1 MYVVPHL
8 STGGMPQFVLKRIES
23 LQKFKNEIE
32 IYLVEYSQFSTIY
45 LVQRNKIIEL
55 LGNNHFFSLGS
66 FTEKERK
73 IELINIIKKNNIDIV
88 HFEEVPEGFESFNRV
103 PLDVLNTMFGTTQ
116 TITKNSTQIIIVLSL
131 HTM

>member
-1 MYVVPHL
+1 MKLKLMYVVPHL

-73 IELINIIKKNNIDIV
+73 IELIDIIKKIILIL
-88 HFEEVPEGFESFNRV
+88 FI
-103 PLDVLNTMFGTTQ
+103 LKKYLKVL
-116 TITKNSTQIIIVLSL
+116 KVLIEFL
-131 HTM
+131 